1 MATTETP
8 RLSLVLGA
16 RASEWIEALRDASWR
31 WIGLQ
36 NGKLHW
42 ATECRP
48 ASLARE
54 SVYPV
59 TLTQSVTAAMIFWAN
74 DAQRAWTWSAIIS
87 GGTRDDIALRLAD
100 PRTIHARW
108 EGTLATLLGLAD
120 MEQAAPSVW
129 ATRVPAQ
136 FSWTADDS
144 PRLTIECPGCGARLP
159 LRYEGQ
165 PPTRMRAT
173 CDRCRLTVTYRLAY
187 EARTPEV
194 AWVT

>member
-1 MATTETP
+1 METTETP

-16 RASEWIEALRDASWR
+16 RASEWAEALREASWR

-48 ASLARE
+48 ASLARDP
-54 SVYPV
+54 VYPV
-59 TLTQSVTAAMIFWAN
+59 MLTTSVTAATLFWAN
-74 DAQRAWTWSAIIS
+74 DAQRAWPLSDIIRGVAS
-87 GGTRDDIALRLAD
+87 DDIALRLAD

-120 MEQAAPSVW
+120 AEQEAASVW
-129 ATRVPAQ
+129 AARVPAE
-136 FSWTADDS
+136 FSWGADES

-194 AWVT
+194 AWVP

>member
-16 RASEWIEALRDASWR
+16 RASEWVEALRDAPWQ

-54 SVYPV
+54 SVYPAM
-59 TLTQSVTAAMIFWAN
+59 LTKSVTAATLLLAN
-74 DAQRAWTWSAIIS
+74 DAQRAWTWSAITK
-87 GGTRDDIALRLAD
+87 GVTPDDIALRLAD
-100 PRTIHARW
+100 PRTIHVRW
-108 EGTLATLLGLAD
+108 EGTLATLLDLAD
-120 MEQAAPSVW
+120 AEQEAPSVW
-129 ATRVPAQ
+129 AARVPAQ
-136 FSWTADDS
+136 FSWAADDS
-144 PRLTIECPGCGARLP
+144 PRLTIECPACGARLS
-159 LRYEGQ
+159 LHYEGQ
-165 PPTRMRAT
+165 PPTRLRAT